1 MGIYETL
8 KSTASVLREADKI
21 EQYRQILDAMEK
33 LLEMQNKLAELEKE
47 NKLLKEKLKIKDDLT
62 VSNNAYWLKSNNDG
76 PFCTR
81 CWDKNKELI
90 RMTYENPYYRCP
102 ECNNS
107 YEGPD
112 IDAFRNNLKNMRSPK
127 PSF

>member
-62 VSNNAYWLKSNNDG
+62 VSNDAYWLKSNKDG
-76 PFCTR
+76 PFCKG
-81 CWDKNKELI
+81 CWDDNNKLI
-90 RMTYENPYYRCP
+90 GV
-102 ECNNS
+102 S
-107 YEGPD
+107 
-112 IDAFRNNLKNMRSPK
+112 A
-127 PSF
+127 